1 MIALGSCWNVSDFML
16 VFKRGSA
23 NIKTEL
29 LVERAIMQ
37 ILNRESSASI
47 ALRSLRYGASCLA
60 LGSALIAAPSLA
72 QDAEAPAEKEAD
84 DEIIVTGF
92 KGSLQSAQ
100 AIKRK
105 ADVIVD
111 SVSAEDIGALP
122 DRSVTET
129 LQRIPGVSIDRFAA
143 GADPDHFS
151 VEGSGVTIRG
161 LSYVRS
167 EINGR
172 EAFTVNNGRG
182 LSFADVPSEL
192 LFGVDVFK
200 SPSSDRIEG
209 GISGVVN
216 LRTRRPFDSN
226 GLVISGS
233 LENTY
238 SDFREKSA
246 PTFSA
251 LMSNRWETGI
261 GDIGVLVSAVSSK
274 LYSRADKLQVAGFLP
289 RTLYANGNVISS
301 GSSAERAPL
310 SAPVQ
315 QVYFPSGADFG
326 TQDTDRQRYGF
337 SGALQWRSTDGALE
351 ATVQYLRSDARE
363 SYLENAVD
371 IDASGINDPGRAWC
385 NAGSLQVQGGDP
397 GPCVGGPRA
406 VPGTA
411 ITFGDDGIF
420 TSGVITG
427 PTGWRGD
434 QFNNGFGPGGRTPV
448 FALQS
453 NNINRSEKKRY
464 ITTDISANLRW
475 NISDRLSANFD
486 YQHVKASVNALSA
499 GLWTGTYQD
508 AAINLND
515 GGIPTIS
522 FIAPETCSGPLAAPN
537 ACNTAFAGGFIT
549 PRHTFFSEPNA
560 SYLDPRNTYYHAA
573 MDHAE
578 INDGNSD
585 TGRIDLS
592 YELPENNWIKGI
604 EIGGKYSKRDQTA
617 RFSIYNWGALSQQWG
632 NGGPIWLDNPAVAS
646 LPGGGT
652 PYVANTFPNYFGG
665 GADSPVA
672 GSGRLFYS
680 GDGTQDYGTYSAF
693 ATSVVNAWITQGG
706 GTAGTQTGGASGWVP
721 LAQRPRQPGDL
732 SGFFDS
738 TEVNPSSE
746 TNKAAYLLA
755 KIDHKFENGWNLTGS
770 FGVRYTN
777 TRRTSFGNTGTVL
790 ASPDS
795 TTTAAPAP
803 GTSLV
808 VPSTFECTPR
818 TDVINGVPT
827 PYVPP
832 LVCAST
838 TPAQR
843 AQIRQ
848 FFNGQISPTQTNL
861 TYDYI
866 LPSLNLRLDTG
877 NGLQFRVAY
886 SKGIAPPDFGY
897 VRSSFRPQSRFNDA
911 TYFPNQTY
919 VYVEA
924 GNPSLKPV
932 TSNNFDFT
940 TEWYFDNSIG
950 RLTFAAFYKEIK
962 GINVPGFFPT
972 TLTNNGVT
980 LPALLRTAVNSQST
994 GKIKGVELG
1003 YEQTYDFLPGVFS
1016 GLGLSANVTFL
1027 DPGNIEQGA
1036 LSQAYPN
1043 LASAGNSANATTTDI
1058 SKLPLTGLSKWN
1070 INIAPYYQKGPLE
1083 MRLAYNWR
1091 SRFLLTVQD
1100 VIFPYQPTFNNAAGY
1115 LDASISVAVTKQL
1128 KLGLQG
1134 TNLLDTITKT
1144 SAVIDRDATLTVPR
1158 SYFKND
1164 RTFKIY
1170 ARMNW

>member
-1 MIALGSCWNVSDFML
+1 M
-16 VFKRGSA
+16 
-23 NIKTEL
+23 
-29 LVERAIMQ
+29 ERAIMQ
-37 ILNRESSASI
+37 KSIGECSAFSTGRI
-47 ALRSLRYGASCLA
+47 LRYGTSCLA
-60 LGSALIAAPSLA
+60 LSCAMLATPIFA
-72 QDAEAPAEKEAD
+72 QDASAAEDAADEEKEGD
-84 DEIIVTGF
+84 IIVTGF

-100 AIKRK
+100 SIKRK
-105 ADVIVD
+105 SDVIVD

-226 GLVISGS
+226 GLVVSGS

-238 SDFREKSA
+238 SDFRKKSA

-251 LMSNRWETGI
+251 LISNRWDTGI
-261 GDIGVLVSAVSSK
+261 GDIGILVSAVSSK

-289 RTLYANGNVISS
+289 KTLYANGNVISS
-301 GSSAERAPL
+301 PSSAEGAPVSAPL
-310 SAPVQ
+310 T

-326 TQDTDRQRYGF
+326 TQDTTRQRYGF
-337 SGALQWRSTDGALE
+337 SGALQWRSTDGAIE

-371 IDASGINDPGRAWC
+371 IDASGTNDPGRAWC
-385 NAGSLQVQGGDP
+385 NAGSLQTQPGDA

-406 VPGTA
+406 VPGTT
-411 ITFGDDGIF
+411 ISFGDNGIF
-420 TSGVITG
+420 TNGVITG
-427 PTGWRGD
+427 PTGWRSD

-464 ITTDISANLRW
+464 ITSDISANLRW
-475 NISDRLSANFD
+475 NISDNLSASFD
-486 YQHVKASVNALSA
+486 YQHVTSSVNALSA
-499 GLWTGTYQD
+499 GLWTATYQD
-508 AAINLND
+508 VAVNLND
-515 GGIPTIS
+515 GGIPTIN
-522 FIAPETCSGPLAAPN
+522 FIAPQTCSGPLAKPN
-537 ACNTAFAGGFIT
+537 ACNSSFAGGFIT

-560 SYLDPRNTYYHAA
+560 SYLNPANSYYYAS

-578 INDGNSD
+578 INDGKSD

-604 EIGGKYSKRDQTA
+604 EFGGKYSERDQTA

-632 NGGPIWLDNPAVAS
+632 NGGPIWLDNPAVAT

-652 PYVANTFPNYFGG
+652 PYEANTFGNYFGG
-665 GADSPVA
+665 GATNPVE

-680 GDGTQDYGTYSAF
+680 GDGTKDYNRYATF
-693 ATSVVNAWITQGG
+693 ATQVVNAWITQGG

-721 LAQRPRQPGDL
+721 LARRPGVTPGSL
-732 SGFFDS
+732 FDT
-738 TEVNPSSE
+738 TEINPLNE
-746 TNKAAYLLA
+746 KNKAAYLMA
-755 KIDHKFENGWNLTGS
+755 KIDHKFDNGWNLTGS
-770 FGVRYTN
+770 FGVRYTS
-777 TRRTSFGNTGTVL
+777 TRRTSFGNIGTPL

-795 TTTAAPAP
+795 TTTAAPAA

-808 VPSTFECTPR
+808 IPSTFECTPR
-818 TDVINGVPT
+818 TDIINGVPT
-827 PYVPP
+827 PYNPP
-832 LVCAST
+832 VVCAST

-843 AQIRQ
+843 AQVRQ
-848 FFNGQISPTQTNL
+848 FFDGKISPTQTNL
-861 TYDYI
+861 SYDYF

-877 NGLQFRVAY
+877 GGLQFRAAY

-897 VRSSFRPQSRFNDA
+897 VRSSFRPQARFNDA
-911 TYFPNQTY
+911 TFFPNQTY

-940 TEWYFDNSIG
+940 TEWYFNNSIG

-962 GINVPGFFPT
+962 GVNVPGFFPT

-980 LPALLRTAVNSQST
+980 LPALLRTAVNSEST

-1003 YEQTYDFLPGVFS
+1003 YEQTYDFLPGVLS

-1027 DPGNIEQGA
+1027 DPGNIEQGS

-1043 LASAGNSANATTTDI
+1043 LASAGNSANSTTTDI

-1070 INIAPYYQKGPLE
+1070 VNIAPFYQKGPLE
-1083 MRLAYNWR
+1083 MRLGYNWR

-1100 VIFPYQPTFNNAAGY
+1100 VIFPYQPTYNNAAGY
-1115 LDASISVAVTKQL
+1115 LDGSISLAVTKQL
-1128 KLGLQG
+1128 KLGLQA
-1134 TNLLDTITKT
+1134 TNILNTITKT

-1164 RTFKIY
+1164 RSFKIY

>member
-1 MIALGSCWNVSDFML
+1 MQNSVRRSAAARALHC
-16 VFKRGSA
+16 
-23 NIKTEL
+23 
-29 LVERAIMQ
+29 
-37 ILNRESSASI
+37 
-47 ALRSLRYGASCLA
+47 GASVVA
-60 LGSALIAAPSLA
+60 LCSIFTAAPLLA
-72 QDAEAPAEKEAD
+72 QDQQATAQTEEDVDAND
-84 DEIIVTGF
+84 QIIVTGF

-216 LRTRRPFDSN
+216 LHTRRPFDSN

-238 SDFREKSA
+238 SDFAKKSA

-251 LMSNRWETGI
+251 LISNRWDTGI

-301 GSSAERAPL
+301 PSTAEQ
-310 SAPVQ
+310 APVSAAVD

-326 TQDTDRQRYGF
+326 TQDTTRQRYGF

-371 IDASGINDPGRAWC
+371 IDAAGTNDPGRAWC
-385 NAGSLQVQGGDP
+385 NAGSLQTQPGDT

-406 VPGTA
+406 VPGT
-411 ITFGDDGIF
+411 TLSFGDDGIF
-420 TSGVITG
+420 TNGVITG
-427 PTGWRGD
+427 PTGWRSD
-434 QFNNGFGPGGRTPV
+434 QFDNGFGPGGRTPV

-464 ITTDISANLRW
+464 ITSDISANLRW

-486 YQHVKASVNALSA
+486 YQHVTSSVNALSA
-499 GLWTGTYQD
+499 GLWTATYQD
-508 AAINLND
+508 VAINMND
-515 GGIPTIS
+515 GGIPTIN
-522 FIAPETCSGPLAAPN
+522 FIAPQTCSGPLAAPN
-537 ACNTAFAGGFIT
+537 ACNSSFAGGFIT
-549 PRHTFFSEPNA
+549 PQHTFFSEPNA
-560 SYLDPRNTYYHAA
+560 SYLNPANSYYYAA

-578 INDGNSD
+578 INDGKSD

-604 EIGGKYSKRDQTA
+604 EFGGKYSKRDQTA
-617 RFSIYNWGALSQQWG
+617 RFSVYNWGALSQQWG
-632 NGGPIWLDNPAVAS
+632 NGGPIWLDDPAVAS

-652 PYVANTFPNYFGG
+652 PYVGNSFDNYFGG
-665 GADSPVA
+665 GAVSPVA

-680 GDGTQDYGTYSAF
+680 GDGTKDYVGYTNF
-693 ATSVVNAWITQGG
+693 ATQVVNAWLTQGG
-706 GTAGTQTGGASGWVP
+706 VAGSQTGGASGWIP
-721 LAQRPRQPGDL
+721 LAQRQGVVPG
-732 SGFFDS
+732 SFFDT
-738 TEVNPSSE
+738 TEINPLSE
-746 TNKAAYLLA
+746 TNKAAYLMA
-755 KIDHKFENGWNLTGS
+755 KIDHKFDNGWNLTGS

-777 TRRTSFGNTGTVL
+777 TRRTSFGNIGTPL
-790 ASPDS
+790 
-795 TTTAAPAP
+795 APADTTLP
-803 GTSLV
+803 GGSSEII
-808 VPSTFECTPR
+808 PSTYQCTPR
-818 TDVINGVPT
+818 TDVVNGVPT
-827 PYVPP
+827 PYIPP
-832 LVCAST
+832 TVCSAT
-838 TPAQR
+838 TPEQR

-848 FFNGQISPTQTNL
+848 FFNGQIAPTETKL
-861 TYDYI
+861 SYDYF

-877 NGLQFRVAY
+877 GGLQFRAAY

-897 VRSSFRPQSRFNDA
+897 VRSSFRPRARFDDQ
-911 TYFPNQTY
+911 TYFPNQYY

-924 GNPSLKPV
+924 GNPSLRPV

-940 TEWYFDNSIG
+940 AEWYFNDSIG

-962 GINVPGFFPT
+962 GVNVPGFFPT
-972 TLTNNGVT
+972 ELTNNGVT
-980 LPALLRTAVNSQST
+980 LPALLRTAVNSRAT

-1003 YEQTYDFLPGVFS
+1003 YEQTYDFLPGLLS

-1027 DPGNIEQGA
+1027 DPGSIEQGS

-1070 INIAPYYQKGPLE
+1070 VNIGPYYQKGPLE
-1083 MRLAYNWR
+1083 MRLGYNWR

-1100 VIFPYQPTFNNAAGY
+1100 VIYPYQPTFNDAAGY
-1115 LDASISVAVTKQL
+1115 LDGSISVAVNKHF

-1134 TNLLDTITKT
+1134 TNLLNTITKT

-1170 ARMNW
+1170 ARLNW